1 MSVKIMLAD
10 DHIMVREG
18 IKCLLECDRNVE
30 VVAEADDGLE
40 CLKKLEFVNPDVLLL
55 DLSMP
60 HMNGLEVLKEIKKRK
75 NTVKVLILTVHGEG
89 EYFINAINNGADG
102 YILKESDAKELKNA
116 IRIVLK
122 GESYIQ
128 SSLLPILNS
137 KISEENEDS
146 QEDRIKIESL
156 TKREKEILIK
166 IAEGMLNKEIAVYLN
181 ISERTVKNHISN
193 IFRKINV
200 SDRTQA
206 AVFAIKNHI
215 VKLF

>member
-30 VVAEADDGLE
+30 VIAEANDGIE
-40 CLKKLEFVNPDVLLL
+40 CLKKLEFINPDILLL

-60 HMNGLEVLKEIKKRK
+60 NMNGLEVLKELRRKR
-75 NTVKVLILTVHGEG
+75 NTLKVLVLTVHGEG
-89 EYFINAINNGADG
+89 DYFVRAIDNGADG
-102 YILKESDAKELKNA
+102 YILKNSDAKELKNA
-116 IRIVLK
+116 ISIVLK

-128 SSLLPILNS
+128 SSLLPILDYN
-137 KISEENEDS
+137 INEKD
-146 QEDRIKIESL
+146 EDKCKIEFL
-156 TKREKEILIK
+156 TKREKEILIR
-166 IAEGMLNKEIAVYLN
+166 IAEGMLNKEIAVHLN

-193 IFRKINV
+193 IFRKIDV

-206 AVFAIKNHI
+206 AVFAIKNNI
-215 VKLF
+215 VKL